1 MTGRTLAALLLL
13 ALLRP
18 EAAGAG
24 GSARAPPQQ
33 FLPLPSIA
41 AAPLPAPLPPPTS
54 SGVATAPPGGI
65 SPILLQPWGPAYAP
79 AQPAAPAYPPVALPG
94 PIDQQKLGSYRSWL
108 ENQERMIERG
118 GTSPD
123 SLLAREIRQQLL
135 QLDQNRGGP

>member
-1 MTGRTLAALLLL
+1 MTGRTLAAALLPLLL
-13 ALLRP
+13 P
-18 EAAGAG
+18 AAAMAG
-24 GSARAPPQQ
+24 GKVGAPPVQ
-33 FLPLPSIA
+33 FLPRPAIA
-41 AAPLPAPLPPPTS
+41 ASPPAPLPPPTS
-54 SGVATAPPGGI
+54 SAVATTPPGGI

-79 AQPAAPAYPPVALPG
+79 AQPTAPAYPPVALPG

-135 QLDQNRGGP
+135 QLDQKGGGP